1 MAAVPLPHP
10 DREAL
15 PPPRRLRL
23 DDPNAS
29 GLLCGHHPSHLRPA
43 RRWAAQALRST
54 PCAARP
60 LVAALA
66 ELHANALAHTASG
79 LPGGRVRIEIE
90 CRPALFLLKVTDDGL
105 RTGTPTPTL
114 PEVLHHPETEIG
126 TGAVV
131 AEGGYGLALVAST
144 ALHWDSV
151 GEPGEALTVRAAFA
165 RSGRIRDRGR

>member
-15 PPPRRLRL
+15 PPPRRLHL

-29 GLLCGHHPSHLRPA
+29 GLLCGHHLSHLRPA

-90 CRPALFLLKVTDDGL
+90 RRPALFLLKVTDDGP
-105 RTGTPTPTL
+105 RPGTRAPAL

-126 TGAVV
+126 TGAL
-131 AEGGYGLALVAST
+131 AEGGYGLALVASM
-144 ALHWDSV
+144 ALYWDFV
-151 GEPGEALTVRAAFA
+151 GEPGGALTVRAAFA
-165 RSGRIRDRGR
+165 RSGRIRDHDR